1 MGLIFLTVIQSS
13 PAWGAGFGSNQE
25 AIEWTSANG
34 GNGHWYALIE
44 GPCSSWSE
52 NYQSEMIS
60 FANGV
65 GAQMVSFNT
74 LAEWEFIKTSF
85 SDVFDESC
93 ADDYYIGLVS
103 DPGDFSWRWISGE
116 PFDFEA
122 WGTSACGA
130 GPYPNDAPNST
141 HAYVVNRQDC
151 GQVWDDGVNGANHSG
166 DFMIEWS
173 ADCNNDGIVDFGQI
187 RSGTLADIDSNG
199 VPDCCEGGL
208 CAPDCDGDGTSDE
221 DEIASGEAGDINQ
234 NGLPDNCEPDC
245 DSDGVPD
252 FVELESGSFDCN
264 YNTVPDECE
273 IADGSAAD
281 GNSNGVIDACELDC
295 NENTVFDF
303 LELDLGLAEDCDQ
316 NRVPDECDIA
326 DGSQSDCNLDGIPD
340 SCLSFDDCD
349 GNGVP
354 DECQTD
360 TDQDGSIDAC
370 DADDDNDGIPDE
382 CDVDSFMAPVGAQY
396 WDPAEGGNGHW
407 YMGMAAPGISWEDAA
422 AQAEALGGYLCTVP
436 SAEENLWVFT
446 FVASDPSLW
455 NTWFGPWIGGYQD
468 TSSPEYSEPDGAWS
482 WVTGESWSYTNWGPG
497 DPSNTNGQDHAAF
510 GGIPGNEIRFT
521 WNDLAAPEPGG
532 FIVEWSGAS
541 DCNGNGILDSCEV
554 DTDLDGLPDECDS
567 DIDGDG
573 ISNECDVDQ
582 DSSGLNPVAYF
593 PFDSESDLD
602 GWNVNGAG
610 EFYPTVTDHLVLP
623 GEPAHLQLDQQVV
636 PVDGEFTI
644 SLWIKNDSSPV
655 NSWRMAFNQIVPG
668 ERPIWI
674 GAVRNTGNFRAN
686 PWLFDGEPES
696 VSYPY
701 LEPGRWYHV
710 AATADWTSD
719 TGSLYLDGELVQS
732 GPFLDTDTQPLDFLV
747 TYLGRQH
754 CCGNEYWT
762 GGIDQILIFG
772 RQLSIAEVQAL
783 AVSRTSIGNDCNSNG
798 VLDDCEIDSDDDGA
812 IDECDPDDDNDGVP
826 DECDT
831 DITGGADCDA
841 NGVDDLCELGDDCNS
856 NLIPDRCE
864 SDLDED
870 GVIDACDPDDDN
882 DGIPDE
888 CDPRSTGGEDCDFN
902 GVDDSC
908 EPDLDQ
914 DGIIDACDDDD
925 DGDGIPDNCDVDSAS
940 ETSPFPGARYWS
952 PSEGGNGHWYA
963 LIVDPG
969 INFDQ
974 ARQASI
980 ALGGDLA
987 VVDSEPLNFW
997 VLDNFYS
1004 EENWNGR
1011 HGPWIGLYQ
1020 DRKAVDYEEPDGGW
1034 YWVDGTPAGYQPW
1047 AQSDVT
1053 CENMPAEYRCGA
1065 EGNEDY
1071 ACDYGFYYCA
1081 AGDQCSPPPATWGAA
1096 NIDIS
1101 SNPSAIYSHSYLVE
1115 WSAASSSTVTQ
1126 WRSGTGGN
1134 SHWYAAIESP
1144 AITWFDAL
1152 EQAEQMGGHLA
1163 TLTSALE
1170 NQYMLQLVPQIQVEP
1185 GNGYWI
1191 GARSGSEGQFEWVT
1205 GEPFDYTS
1213 WGAGSCNDQPD
1224 GRDAIDLYCVNQDG
1238 FPAWSDDYFDWVN
1251 SRGFIVEWG
1260 ASSPSP
1266 AVQWSVSDGGNGH
1279 WYQYVEGDRV
1289 CWNTANQLAQDIYK
1303 GHLASITSE
1312 AEGQFLI
1319 DLSGPISGDS
1329 GGQAWIGLFQDPAGE
1344 EPLGGWGWTT
1354 GEPLEFMNWGSCCS
1368 ETDLPG
1374 SDYGTIVYDA
1384 GTSPPGVWNDYPNC
1398 FLGGR
1403 PQFFVE
1409 WSADCNNDGIVDYGQ
1424 ILDGTFPDE
1433 DQNGVPDCCDQGVP
1447 CSTPSG
1453 EDCNGNGVL
1462 DSCELEDNDCNT
1474 NGIPDDCEGFED
1486 CNGNG
1491 TGDVCDIASGASQD
1505 INQDGV
1511 PDECQCIADIISDG
1525 VVDFQEVLAILND
1538 WGPCGPP
1545 CPPDINADGE
1555 VSFIDLLRVL
1565 DAWGPCDP

>member
-1 MGLIFLTVIQSS
+1 MNTFRAKVLFPMGVIFLTVIQSS
-13 PAWGAGFGSNQE
+13 PALGAGFGSNQE

-295 NENTVFDF
+295 NGNTVFDF

-436 SAEENLWVFT
+436 SAEENIWVFT

-554 DTDLDGLPDECDS
+554 DTDLDGLPDECDP

-573 ISNECDVDQ
+573 IPNECDASSEGLPGYSSAVYWDPDVGGNGHWYVAVEGVTSWTDAESAAEAAGGYLATLVSPAENQFVYENLASDPSLWSFWTEGGHGPAIGGVRIDRNNPDSDFKWLTDETWSWTNWIPGGPRGFDNAGNIQPYVHFYNDQGQPEPANYWSAIRDFYEEIPIRSYIVEFDSQDCNGNGILDQCEPDSDQ
-582 DSSGLNPVAYF
+582 DGL
-593 PFDSESDLD
+593 
-602 GWNVNGAG
+602 
-610 EFYPTVTDHLVLP
+610 
-623 GEPAHLQLDQQVV
+623 
-636 PVDGEFTI
+636 
-644 SLWIKNDSSPV
+644 
-655 NSWRMAFNQIVPG
+655 
-668 ERPIWI
+668 
-674 GAVRNTGNFRAN
+674 
-686 PWLFDGEPES
+686 
-696 VSYPY
+696 
-701 LEPGRWYHV
+701 
-710 AATADWTSD
+710 
-719 TGSLYLDGELVQS
+719 
-732 GPFLDTDTQPLDFLV
+732 
-747 TYLGRQH
+747 
-754 CCGNEYWT
+754 
-762 GGIDQILIFG
+762 
-772 RQLSIAEVQAL
+772 
-783 AVSRTSIGNDCNSNG
+783 
-798 VLDDCEIDSDDDGA
+798 
-812 IDECDPDDDNDGVP
+812 IDECDPDDDNDDVP
-826 DECDT
+826 DECDP
-831 DITGGADCDA
+831 DSTGGFDCDA
-841 NGVDDLCELGDDCNS
+841 NGIDDVCELGDDCNS

-888 CDPRSTGGEDCDFN
+888 CDPRSTGGEDCDAN
-902 GVDDSC
+902 GVDDTC
-908 EPDLDQ
+908 EPDLDE
-914 DGIIDACDDDD
+914 DGTIDACDPDI
-925 DGDGIPDNCDVDSAS
+925 DGDGVANECDVSPGSVKFFYANSKEDFAAEQGNNGWRYRWSALPS
-940 ETSPFPGARYWS
+940 LEDIQDIAIFDELGECAGHPEPRWNVLCDKDAYVGATVTHPERSPCVIPVIEYTSPFSGDAFINVYVYDHDGSAGDGTQVRLFVDEQLIDTWVFGNVGEFVDVDFTIRVQQFSTIRLAVDSNGCTNKDGDGVMPVLQVSSYPLQSSEGARQW
-952 PSEGGNGHWYA
+952 
-963 LIVDPG
+963 
-969 INFDQ
+969 
-974 ARQASI
+974 
-980 ALGGDLA
+980 
-987 VVDSEPLNFW
+987 
-997 VLDNFYS
+997 
-1004 EENWNGR
+1004 
-1011 HGPWIGLYQ
+1011 
-1020 DRKAVDYEEPDGGW
+1020 K
-1034 YWVDGTPAGYQPW
+1034 
-1047 AQSDVT
+1047 
-1053 CENMPAEYRCGA
+1053 
-1065 EGNEDY
+1065 
-1071 ACDYGFYYCA
+1071 
-1081 AGDQCSPPPATWGAA
+1081 
-1096 NIDIS
+1096 
-1101 SNPSAIYSHSYLVE
+1101 VE
-1115 WSAASSSTVTQ
+1115 
-1126 WRSGTGGN
+1126 
-1134 SHWYAAIESP
+1134 
-1144 AITWFDAL
+1144 
-1152 EQAEQMGGHLA
+1152 
-1163 TLTSALE
+1163 
-1170 NQYMLQLVPQIQVEP
+1170 
-1185 GNGYWI
+1185 
-1191 GARSGSEGQFEWVT
+1191 
-1205 GEPFDYTS
+1205 
-1213 WGAGSCNDQPD
+1213 
-1224 GRDAIDLYCVNQDG
+1224 
-1238 FPAWSDDYFDWVN
+1238 
-1251 SRGFIVEWG
+1251 
-1260 ASSPSP
+1260 
-1266 AVQWSVSDGGNGH
+1266 DGGNGH
-1279 WYQYVEGDRV
+1279 WYSKIDQPNLTWFEARDAAESLGGYLATITSPEEEMFRNSFFEVVGCSTPWIGGYRTSGSDWRWVTDEPWDYAPWVGCGCQSGDRSV
-1289 CWNTANQLAQDIYK
+1289 MAALDPD
-1303 GHLASITSE
+1303 G
-1312 AEGQFLI
+1312 EG
-1319 DLSGPISGDS
+1319 
-1329 GGQAWIGLFQDPAGE
+1329 AWYDYRPE
-1344 EPLGGWGWTT
+1344 
-1354 GEPLEFMNWGSCCS
+1354 
-1368 ETDLPG
+1368 
-1374 SDYGTIVYDA
+1374 SDAPFVF
-1384 GTSPPGVWNDYPNC
+1384 C
-1398 FLGGR
+1398 FI
-1403 PQFFVE
+1403 VE

-1424 ILDGTFPDE
+1424 ILDGTFADE

-1447 CSTPSG
+1447 CSTPFG

-1491 TGDVCDIASGASQD
+1491 IGDVCDIASGASQD